1 MDCDKKC
8 ACCEKRT
15 ERPEEE
21 RKKLTNR
28 LSRIEGQVRGL
39 AGMIERDAYCADIL
53 TQSAAVAA
61 AINAFNRDLL
71 AQHIRSC
78 VVRDL
83 RAGDDG
89 VVDELVALVQKMM
102 K

>member
-1 MDCDKKC
+1 MDCDKRC

-15 ERPEEE
+15 ERSEEE
-21 RKKLTNR
+21 RKRLTNR
-28 LSRIEGQVRGL
+28 LRRVEGQVRGL

-71 AQHIRSC
+71 ARHIRSC

-83 RAGDDG
+83 RSGDES
-89 VVDELVALVQKMM
+89 VVDELVDLVQKLM